1 MIANDDTNGIEDN
14 RIENQTMSNQFKISK
29 EKKTFLI
36 LLSLNI
42 FKKKKMKTRINIVLG
57 NL

>member
-1 MIANDDTNGIEDN
+1 MIANDDTNAIEDN

-42 FKKKKMKTRINIVLG
+42 FKKKKK
-57 NL
+57 